1 MNKTIEIIK
10 NHRSIRSYLDKEIP
24 QDILDE
30 ILESIHSM
38 PSSINGQQISVI
50 VIKDKEKKAKIAELA
65 GGQVWI
71 DKAPVFL
78 VFVADF
84 YKTHLASE
92 KNGIS
97 QVIHESSE
105 GTMVGTFDSGLAMGG
120 AIIAAESL
128 GLGIVPIG
136 GIRRDPEE
144 MIKLLNLPKYT
155 FPIAGLCIGYPE
167 NNSKQKPRLPKEAF
181 IHLDSYNLENVKKS
195 IDEYDIV
202 MESYLKEVGREK
214 EKNWSLNT
222 ASIYKQVYFPK
233 VHPIL
238 IKQGFKNDK

>member
-10 NHRSIRSYLDKEIP
+10 NHRSIRSYLDKDIP
-24 QDILDE
+24 QDILNE

-50 VIKDKEKKAKIAELA
+50 VVKDKEKKSKIAELT

-105 GTMVGTFDSGLAMGG
+105 GTMVGTFDSGLAMGA
-120 AIIAAESL
+120 AIIAAESFD
-128 GLGIVPIG
+128 LGIVPIG
-136 GIRRDPEE
+136 GIRREPEE
-144 MIKLLNLPKYT
+144 MIELLNLPKYT
-155 FPIAGLCIGYPE
+155 FPVAGLCIGYPE
-167 NNSKQKPRLPKEAF
+167 NKSKQKPRLPKEAF
-181 IHLDSYNLENVKKS
+181 IHFDSYNVDNVEKS
-195 IDEYDIV
+195 IDKYDLV
-202 MESYLKEVGREK
+202 MESYLKEIGREK

-222 ASIYKQVYFPK
+222 ANIYKQVYFPK
-233 VHPIL
+233 VHPTL

>member
-10 NHRSIRSYLDKEIP
+10 NHRSIRSYLDKDIP
-24 QDILDE
+24 QDILNE

-50 VIKDKEKKAKIAELA
+50 VVKDKEKKSKIAELT

-84 YKTHLASE
+84 YKTHLAAE

-105 GTMVGTFDSGLAMGG
+105 GTMVGTFDSGLAMGA
-120 AIIAAESL
+120 AIIAAESFD
-128 GLGIVPIG
+128 LGIVPIG
-136 GIRRDPEE
+136 GIRREPEE

-181 IHLDSYNLENVKKS
+181 IHFDSYNVDNVEKS

-233 VHPIL
+233 VHPTL
-238 IKQGFKNDK
+238 IKQGFKSDK